1 MSPVMRDRDAGFTLI
16 EVLIAFVIAMLAL
29 GVVYE
34 GMIGGIAATQ
44 LSNRTEEAISR
55 AQSHLAAVGHG
66 LRIAPLVQG
75 GDDGSGFTW
84 QIRIVPDQSG
94 TADHGSAMVLYRVD
108 VTESW
113 PDATPSGGR
122 RAVVLHTRRL
132 GARVG
137 AP

>member
-1 MSPVMRDRDAGFTLI
+1 MRDTEAGFTLI

-34 GMIGGIAATQ
+34 GMVGGIAATQ
-44 LSNRTEEAISR
+44 IANRTEEAISR

-66 LRIAPLVQG
+66 MRVVPLVQG

-84 QIRIVPDQSG
+84 QIRIVPEQSG
-94 TADHGSAMVLYRVD
+94 VLDHGPAMVLYQVE
-108 VTESW
+108 VSESW
-113 PDATPSGGR
+113 PDLSASGGR
-122 RAVVLHTRRL
+122 RTVVLRTRRL
-132 GARVG
+132 GTKGR